1 MIKHA
6 TARLGAA
13 FFFRVVRCVAAAITG
28 VALMPTLA
36 AAQQPP
42 SDQSLSLYL
51 GQTVSSV
58 EVAGQPDVTFDSVR
72 SLITVKQGQPLSQN
86 DVDATIKALKER
98 GGFQNAH
105 LDIEPAADG
114 IQVKFVLQPAVY
126 VAMYEFPGA
135 VKEFSYSRL
144 LQVANYQSQAPYS
157 FTDVQQADAALVQFF
172 REQGYFLAE
181 VRSEV
186 VADPAHSLATVVFHT
201 DLGVRAR
208 FGKIEIAGATP
219 QQTQYLQRELR
230 TVMARIRADS
240 LKTGMKYSY
249 NRLQGAS
256 RHLQA
261 ALVKQDYLAASVKL
275 ISANY
280 DANTNRADIT
290 FQATSGDIVKVRTV
304 GAHIWTRTMH
314 NLVPMY
320 QEGTVNDELITE
332 GQRNILSYFQA
343 KGYFDTKVDVSVQK
357 NPAGTSITYDIH
369 KDGRFKVDQVAFEGN
384 RRFNSKEL
392 QSYVSVSKGHFLSH
406 GKYSEA
412 LVRTSAKNLRDT
424 YRAAGYSKAEVVPQ
438 IERRGGNIAVTFKVT
453 EGPLDVV
460 QDLRIE
466 GNNTLSEVQ
475 FAPHGLNLGPGKPYS
490 QDLIIKDRNAI
501 LARYLTLGYLNAG
514 FRATAQPVPNEPHH
528 LDVVYRIEEGPQ
540 VTTANIITVGKKH
553 TQQSM
558 INRQLKLRTGEPLS
572 ENGMLLSESHL
583 YSLGIFD
590 WAEVDPKETI
600 TDQHDED
607 VVVKVHEAK
616 RNSIVY
622 GFGFQVLNR
631 GGSIPSGTVA
641 VPGIPPVGL
650 PKNFVTSEKTFWGPD
665 GTFEYTRR
673 NLRGRAESVTFS
685 AFAGRLDQRASLTY
699 TDPYF
704 HGSSWTG
711 SAILSGEHNAEN
723 PIFTARLG
731 NAGYQF
737 KKPLNAKKTTNLF
750 LRYNFQVTRISQLLI
765 PDLVPPDQLNVHL
778 STLSASFIHD
788 TRDNVLDAH
797 RGFYESYQI
806 GVNPAWLGSNFSF
819 AQFVSQDAYY
829 KNIGKGIIWANSL
842 RIGLEQGYAG
852 SVVPLSQEF
861 FSGGGSTL
869 RGFPLNGAGPQRVI
883 PVCGNP
889 SNPATCSEITVP
901 DGGNELLIINSE
913 LRYPLDFIKQGLGIV
928 TFYDGGNVFPTVGF
942 HDFTALYSN
951 SVGIGFRYA
960 TPVGPIRV
968 DIGRNLQPIP
978 GISATQV
985 FVTLGQAF

>member
-1 MIKHA
+1 MMTSA
-6 TARLGAA
+6 TARL
-13 FFFRVVRCVAAAITG
+13 AAALYFRPLSCLGGAIT
-28 VALMPTLA
+28 ALLLLQSAPAQQLPDQTLA
-36 AAQQPP
+36 
-42 SDQSLSLYL
+42 LYS

-58 EVAGQPDVTFDSVR
+58 EVAGQPGVTFDSLR
-72 SLITVKQGQPLSQN
+72 NLITVKQGNPLTQD
-86 DVDATIKALKER
+86 DVDTSIKALRDR
-98 GGFQNAH
+98 GGFQGAH
-105 LDIEPAADG
+105 VDIEPAADG
-114 IQVKFVLQPAVY
+114 VRVEFILQPAVY
-126 VAMYEFPGA
+126 VSMYEFPGA
-135 VKEFSYSRL
+135 VKEFPYSRL

-157 FTDVQQADAALVQFF
+157 STDVQQGVDALVQFF

-186 VADPAHSLATVVFHT
+186 VPDANHGLATVVFHS
-201 DLGVRAR
+201 DLGARAR
-208 FGKIEIAGATP
+208 FGKIDIAGATP

-230 TVMARIRADS
+230 TIMARIRGDS
-240 LKTGMKYSY
+240 LKPGMKYSY
-249 NRLQGAS
+249 NRLQGAT

-280 DANTNRADIT
+280 DVNTNRADIT
-290 FQATSGDIVKVRTV
+290 FQATSGNIVRVRAV
-304 GAHIWTRTMH
+304 GAHVWTRTLH

-320 QEGTVNDELITE
+320 QEGTVNDELISE

-343 KGYFDTKVDVSVQK
+343 KGYFDTKVDVSVDK
-357 NPAGTSITYDIH
+357 NQTGTSITYDIH
-369 KDGRFKVDQVAFEGN
+369 KDGRFKVDQVSFRGN
-384 RRFNSKEL
+384 RRFNDKEL
-392 QSYVSVSKGHFLSH
+392 QSYVSVTKGHFLSH

-412 LVRTSAKNLRDT
+412 LVRTSVKNLRDT
-424 YRAAGYSKAEVVPQ
+424 YRAAGYSKAEVVS
-438 IERRGGNIAVTFKVT
+438 RVDRKGGDIAVTFEVT

-466 GNNTLSEVQ
+466 GNQTLSEAQ

-490 QDLIIKDRNAI
+490 QDLIVKDRNAI

-514 FRATAQPVPNEPHH
+514 FRATAKPVPNSPHH
-528 LDVVYRIEEGPQ
+528 LDVVYRIDEGPQ
-540 VTTANIITVGKKH
+540 VTTANIITVGKQH

-558 INRQLKLRTGEPLS
+558 IDRQLRIRSGQPLS

-590 WAEVDPKETI
+590 WAEVDPKQNI
-600 TDQHDED
+600 IDQHQED

-650 PKNFVTSEKTFWGPD
+650 PKNFVTSQKTFWGPD

-711 SAILSGEHNAEN
+711 SAILSGEHDAEN

-731 NAGYQF
+731 NVGYQF

-750 LRYNFQVTRISQLLI
+750 LHYNFQVTRISQLLI

-889 SNPATCSEITVP
+889 SNPATCSVITVP

-913 LRYPLDFIKQGLGIV
+913 LRYPLDFLKQGLGIV

-942 HDFTALYSN
+942 HDFTSLYSN
-951 SVGIGFRYA
+951 SVGIGLRYA

-968 DIGRNLQPIP
+968 DVGRNLNPVP